1 MLSQG
6 TCKKPCETN
15 FSMNQKSMDETK
27 QFLSDPEISIWIDKY
42 DDVFSDYDSR
52 TFAERAL
59 SDDFLRELH
68 KMISEKKTSEVQL
81 KFHLLNDQSNSEWEE
96 VIKNNL
102 RSHFKNV
109 ADVLKDEKKQIL
121 NKGYRLLGIGFAL
134 ILFIFYLTINAE
146 SGVYLHGIIL
156 MLEPVGWFTTWTGL
170 DLVFQTSRKDQST
183 LDFNTKMASAQIT
196 FSSFAAVQE
205 TDTETPRQKS
215 VIPMDNNNLRVA

>member
-1 MLSQG
+1 MSQ
-6 TCKKPCETN
+6 PSIREA
-15 FSMNQKSMDETK
+15 K

-52 TFAERAL
+52 GFAERSL
-59 SDDFLRELH
+59 SDDFLRELR

-81 KFHLLNDQSNSEWEE
+81 KFHLLNDQTNYEWED

-102 RSHFKNV
+102 RGYFKDV
-109 ADVLKDEKKQIL
+109 ADLLKEEKRQLL

-170 DLVFQTSRKDQST
+170 DLVFQTSRKEQST
-183 LDFNTKMASAQIT
+183 LDFSSKMATAQIT
-196 FSSFAAVQE
+196 FSSFGAVQE
-205 TDTETPRQKS
+205 TEAETPRHKS